1 MHINRKHIRD
11 IENYLPNLHEHFEK
25 WSRVSTVAFENV
37 RISLRIDQCLSALES
52 AHLVWVRQLD
62 VYRRQRAALEIG
74 ILKEDVLHPDD
85 LRTIL
90 QAGRENGQFPL
101 TEEWYYQF
109 VHIQPI
115 WEDKENLVFT
125 VELPFTD
132 RVTYLRYH
140 LWSWHVASPANYNM
154 PLQVPTDLAYDTE
167 GGHMFIPQDCV
178 GTQPSVCHTGAVFS
192 SEGLTCPRGILTNC
206 SSLRKTCQ
214 VTITQST
221 QQGRLIQ

>member
-11 IENYLPNLHEHFEK
+11 IENHLTNLHEHFET

-74 ILKEDVLHPDD
+74 ILTEDVLHPDD

-101 TEEWYYQF
+101 TEEWYYPF

-115 WEDKENLVFT
+115 WEDKEHLVFT

-140 LWSWHVASPANYNM
+140 LWSWHVASPANYSM

-167 GGHMFIPQDCV
+167 GGNMFIRQDCV
-178 GTQPSVCHTGAVFS
+178 HNPAFV
-192 SEGLTCPRGILTNC
+192 ILGRYFLVRA
-206 SSLRKTCQ
+206 SHVQGEYLRIVAPFGKL
-214 VTITQST
+214 VRSQSHS
-221 QQGRLIQ
+221 RLNRVG